1 MNINK
6 IFWEKEQE
14 YAKSEFG
21 SELKFRN
28 WLKEMT
34 GKKPN
39 FPVMRKRGSLPV
51 YELIK
56 YFEPFL
62 TDDER
67 YLLLQERYKDAS
79 ELSELMNDYLSN
91 YYAGLVLSSE
101 LRATQRLKRKLER
114 LKMTQA
120 IEMEQVA

>member
-14 YAKSEFG
+14 YAKAEFG
-21 SELKFRN
+21 NELKFRN

-39 FPVMRKRGSLPV
+39 FPDMRSKGRLPA
-51 YELIK
+51 YKFIK

-67 YLLLQERYKDAS
+67 YLLLQERYKDVS
-79 ELSELMNDYLSN
+79 ELSELTEAYLN
-91 YYAGLVLSSE
+91 EYYTKLVLSPE
-101 LRATQRLKRKLER
+101 VRFKQRLKRKMER
-114 LKMTQA
+114 MKMIEA
-120 IEMEQVA
+120 IEKEQVA